1 MRQVV
6 FIYNELLDKKK
17 QKLAKLPLDFI
28 CFAYIKNADLY
39 DIKGKY
45 YSVEK
50 NSLKRTKTNN
60 KVFGAL
66 YILHNSEHYMRTL
79 DACMTCSKGLIGTN
93 HQLDINHRVK
103 RKAVPIHFQNIENFL
118 KNKYNEG
125 DELNITTYLAN
136 TNHKMIKDNVLN
148 TVRNREVSGL
158 DVNNFVNLLIERC
171 D

>member
-1 MRQVV
+1 
-6 FIYNELLDKKK
+6 
-17 QKLAKLPLDFI
+17 
-28 CFAYIKNADLY
+28 
-39 DIKGKY
+39 
-45 YSVEK
+45 
-50 NSLKRTKTNN
+50 
-60 KVFGAL
+60 
-66 YILHNSEHYMRTL
+66 
-79 DACMTCSKGLIGTN
+79 MTCSKGLIGIN